1 MMLARADA
9 ESLFLDNL
17 PYIERILGA
26 LARRYGMRGDEADDF
41 ASWAKTRL
49 IENDYAVLAKFR
61 GESSFT
67 TYLTV
72 VLSMLAREYLVQQS
86 GRWRPSAAARRAG
99 LLATRLETLVYRDRL
114 PLGHAGE
121 QLRTSGETTR
131 TDNELAAVLVR
142 LPRREPIRPTDAGNE
157 PLKGLASTM
166 RADEILE
173 LESRAIEWERARR
186 ALVRALDSLT
196 EEDRV
201 VVRLRFWEGLSIADI
216 ARTLNVPQKPLYR
229 RLERALVVLRQKLES
244 DGIGAELARA
254 LTADGP
260 GPESAAH
267 VSIYKEAHEKGHEGR
282 PAR

>member
-17 PYIERILGA
+17 PYIERILCA

-49 IENDYAVLAKFR
+49 IENDYAVLTKFR
-61 GESSFT
+61 GESSLT

-99 LLATRLETLVYRDRL
+99 RLATRLETLVYRDRL
-114 PLGHAGE
+114 SLGHAGE
-121 QLRTSGETTR
+121 QLRTSGETTL
-131 TDNELAAVLVR
+131 TDHELASVLVR
-142 LPRREPIRPTDAGNE
+142 LPRREPIRPADAGNE
-157 PLKGLASTM
+157 PLKLMASPM
-166 RADEILE
+166 RADEIVE
-173 LESRAIEWERARR
+173 QEGVARDWERARC
-186 ALVRALDSLT
+186 ALVRALEALAED
-196 EEDRV
+196 DRV
-201 VVRLRFWEGLSIADI
+201 VVRLRFWEELSIADI

-229 RLERALVVLRQKLES
+229 RLERALELLRRKLES

-254 LTADGP
+254 LTTDTANTGSV
-260 GPESAAH
+260 EN
-267 VSIYKEAHEKGHEGR
+267 VSIYKRHDEGHDGR
-282 PAR
+282 PER

>member
-9 ESLFLDNL
+9 ESLFLHNL

-61 GESSFT
+61 GESSIT

-72 VLSMLAREYLVQQS
+72 VLAMLGREYLVQQS

-99 LLATRLETLVYRDRL
+99 TLATHLETLVYRDRL
-114 PLGHAGE
+114 SLGHAGE
-121 QLRTSGETTR
+121 QLRTSGETTL
-131 TDNELAAVLVR
+131 TDHELASVLVR

-157 PLKGLASTM
+157 PLTGLASTM
-166 RADEILE
+166 RADEIVE
-173 LESRAIEWERARR
+173 VESLASDWERARW
-186 ALVRALDSLT
+186 ALVRALDLLP
-196 EEDRV
+196 EEDRL

-229 RLERALVVLRQKLES
+229 RLERAIVALRAKLES
-244 DGIGAELARA
+244 DGVDAELART
-254 LTADGP
+254 LTADAPQVGSV
-260 GPESAAH
+260 EN
-267 VSIYKEAHEKGHEGR
+267 VSIYK
-282 PAR
+282 